1 MANHEAA
8 LSLSSQ
14 KRNGSYYT
22 PSGVAATLVSWAV
35 RRESDALIDPSCGDG
50 RFIAHH
56 PKSVGIERDYTA
68 AATASERAP
77 HARVR
82 VADFFEWA
90 SATSERFDCVVGNP
104 PFIRY
109 QSFNGKTRKT
119 ALALCARKG
128 ATFSRL
134 TSSWAPFLVA
144 ASALLKPSGRIAFI
158 VPAEIGHAPYAAPLL
173 EFLAAHFG
181 TVHVIAIREKI
192 FPHLSEDCWLLYASD
207 FGLNTDRFRFSSIR
221 HFTHSQSL
229 PSHYVTVTVD
239 EWSKV
244 WNSRL
249 RPLLL
254 TDRAREAYR
263 YVSTCEGSLR
273 LGDVAKTRIGYVSG
287 ANDFFHLRPSQVH
300 SLQIPS
306 DFLCPTVRNGRVLPE
321 GELTEHTVLEWIRS
335 DQPIF
340 LLRIPKASHVPRS
353 VWRYLD
359 TDGGHRARTAYKC
372 RTRRPWYSVP
382 DVRIPDLFLTYLSG
396 MRPSLVL
403 NSAEI
408 TCTNAVHCVH
418 VNPGADTNTILEK
431 WRHPIVELSCELEG
445 HPLGGGVLKLEPREA
460 GRILLPDPA
469 MIPRD
474 SIEVVRGAVATMR
487 QWRHRSDS

>member
-1 MANHEAA
+1 MANLEAE
-8 LSLSSQ
+8 LSPSSQ

-35 RRESDALIDPSCGDG
+35 RRESDTLVDPSCGDG

-56 PKSVGIERDYTA
+56 RNSVGIERDAAA

-90 SATSERFDCVVGNP
+90 SSTSERFDCVVGNP

-109 QSFNGKTRKT
+109 QSFNGKTRRT
-119 ALALCARKG
+119 ALALCARSG
-128 ATFSRL
+128 AKFSRL

-144 ASALLKPSGRIAFI
+144 ASGLLKPSGSIAFI

-173 EFLAAHFG
+173 DFLAAHFG
-181 TVHVIAIREKI
+181 TVHVIAVREKI
-192 FPHLSEDCWLLYASD
+192 FPHLSEDCWLLYASG
-207 FGLNTDRFRFSSIR
+207 FGLSTSSFRFSHVKSFR
-221 HFTHSQSL
+221 HSQSL
-229 PSHYVTVTVD
+229 PKHYVTITVSD
-239 EWSKV
+239 WSNV
-244 WNSRL
+244 WNYRL

-254 TDRAREAYR
+254 TDSARELYR
-263 YVSTCEGSLR
+263 HVSTCDGSIR
-273 LGDVAKTRIGYVSG
+273 LGDVATTRIGYVSG
-287 ANDFFHLRPSQVH
+287 ANDFFHLRPSQAH
-300 SLQIPS
+300 SLQIPR
-306 DFLCPTVRNGRVLPE
+306 DFLCPTVRNGRVLPKK
-321 GELTEHTVLEWIRS
+321 ELTQHTVAEWIRS

-340 LLRIPKASHVPRS
+340 LLRIPKSSHVPRS
-353 VWRYLD
+353 VRRYLD
-359 TDGGHRARTAYKC
+359 TDGGYRARTAYKC

-396 MRPSLVL
+396 VRPSLVL

-408 TCTNAVHCVH
+408 TCTNAVHCVN
-418 VNPGADTNTILEK
+418 VYPEVKSNAIMKK
-431 WRHPIVELSCELEG
+431 WRHPIVELSCEIEG

-460 GRILLPDPA
+460 GRILLPNPA
-469 MIPRD
+469 MIPKD
-474 SIEVVRGAVATMR
+474 SDDVVRGAVATMR